1 MFFKRKNFQK
11 HFDSRV
17 DNSKDSNRVYVFLVF
32 EITFCSGDSLRL
44 RVLRGS
50 GDGAACPA

>member
-1 MFFKRKNFQK
+1 MFFKRKKFQK

-17 DNSKDSNRVYVFLVF
+17 DNSKDSNCVCVFLVF
-32 EITFCSGDSLRL
+32 EITFCSGDSLLL

-50 GDGAACPA
+50 GDGVACLA